1 MLLNIAL
8 LGQYIQNL
16 DFDLYTSNDNML
28 FSPYVD
34 FVVLITCIK
43 TYVHTEPLPLLK
55 VLNNGEQV
63 HQEHPQDSYHYSAVH
78 VSVSWVLAV
87 Q

>member
-16 DFDLYTSNDNML
+16 DFDLYSSNDNVL
-28 FSPYVD
+28 FSLYVD

-43 TYVHTEPLPLLK
+43 TYVHNDLDVDHELLWLK
-55 VLNNGEQV
+55 YTQYISCQICRKKNQKKE
-63 HQEHPQDSYHYSAVH
+63 
-78 VSVSWVLAV
+78 
-87 Q
+87 